1 MKNPVISVVVPS
13 YNHSK
18 YIIECLNSVYRQTF
32 VNFECIIVDDGS
44 NDDTRKV
51 VLDFIKNKE
60 RFKYLYQD
68 NSGVSKARNYGIFS
82 SLGKFILP
90 LDADDAISDN
100 YLEQCFKE
108 INQTKDYKIIYGH
121 SRLLSDPRKKW
132 NLDPYNWEDLLYKNM
147 IHCSGLFRKEEWDA
161 VGGYDENM
169 VDGLEDWEFWI
180 NLIRNEGEAKKINT
194 CKFYYRIKENSLNT
208 SVIKNN
214 YGYNQR
220 LYIFNKHIKFYRK
233 TNFYDMYFD
242 NYVMKRDIR
251 NPLNFLTISDLFTL
265 LGDSLILKIKFFM
278 KRVFRLVDIQLF

>member
-1 MKNPVISVVVPS
+1 
-13 YNHSK
+13 
-18 YIIECLNSVYRQTF
+18 
-32 VNFECIIVDDGS
+32 
-44 NDDTRKV
+44 
-51 VLDFIKNKE
+51 
-60 RFKYLYQD
+60 
-68 NSGVSKARNYGIFS
+68 
-82 SLGKFILP
+82 
-90 LDADDAISDN
+90 
-100 YLEQCFKE
+100 
-108 INQTKDYKIIYGH
+108 
-121 SRLLSDPRKKW
+121 
-132 NLDPYNWEDLLYKNM
+132 M

-242 NYVMKRDIR
+242 NYVMKRDIAS
-251 NPLNFLTISDLFTL
+251 PLNFLSTLDLLVLFF
-265 LGDSLILKIKFFM
+265 GSLKLKTQFFLR
-278 KRVFRLVDIQLF
+278 RVSRLVHMRSVLTL